1 MIDIEKYRAEADM
14 EDFIASYVR
23 PEEFIRQCE
32 ACPNFGRLWSCPPY
46 AFDVLE
52 FWKGFGR
59 IKIAAYKI
67 KSDGDPERLRRDLAE
82 TKKAWG
88 KSWRRRRPSVREARA
103 SRPAAASFA
112 RPARGRRAGP
122 AAIPKKEVFARILGS
137 GRCVKALRDLFGIE
151 LQWMK
156 DGKPPEYLV
165 LAGGLL
171 TKAGAEPAQSSSS

>member
-82 TKKAWG
+82 TKKALG
-88 KSWRRRRPSVREARA
+88 EELEAEAAKRPGSASLAAGCCELCPAC
-103 SRPAAASFA
+103 SRPE
-112 RPARGRRAGP
+112 GGP
-122 AAIPKKEVFARILGS
+122 CRHPQKMRYSLESLGADV
-137 GRCVKALRDLFGIE
+137 VKALRDLFGIE